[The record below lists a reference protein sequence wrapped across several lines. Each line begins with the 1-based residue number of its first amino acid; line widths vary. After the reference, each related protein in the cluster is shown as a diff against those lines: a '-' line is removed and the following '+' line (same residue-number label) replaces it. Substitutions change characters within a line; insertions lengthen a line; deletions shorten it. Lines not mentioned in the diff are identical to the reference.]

1 MRRIVFA
8 RVGWMQY
15 YGAKPGVIE
24 RPIGGG
30 KNNEE
35 NIGAEHQNFEA
46 VGDDFLCYVQIGR
59 WDPKRAN
66 TKKEFN
72 LKRLDPAAPENTT
85 ELTDVLV
92 ILVARHPIEGG
103 QRVVGWYRNAT
114 CFAQMQRDNKKRQ
127 WGYNFKARI
136 RDAVLLPL
144 GVSRQTLVPHGEG
157 GMGRSNIAYIYEE
170 DGSPKVLPWLQ
181 EVLHFI
187 DTYSGPNV
195 LFPDVA
201 FDPSIDE
208 RAAVPRRREYSER
221 KLENSVVFASDEQ
234 SQRIMGA
241 AYSDPYSILQKI
253 VHEEAVSSIDIASFI
268 FRYSILE
275 ALHELG
281 DHSVRLIIQP
291 PHGTS
296 RQAVEQLK
304 VANMAGWL
312 KARQLPLKS
321 AMQHSKVYILN
332 LKNGGYY
339 AIIGSANFTNAGFY
353 SNREYGVLKFFETR
367 AVLMDYEPLHWFET
381 LWSKTEELQP
391 DQYDDRLELD
401 LTSLIEEQ
409 SESPSSDARNMA
421 LLPFQREAVHAL
433 REKYQATRGG
443 LQGLLVLPTGAG
455 KTKITSTF
463 ILSVV
468 RENPQL
474 RVLWLTHMSELLE
487 QALEEVQGTFLQNGL
502 PFHIQYLYTGEISEI
517 PDYPGIFFCSVQ
529 KTAIAIHQF
538 RKHPFDLIVI
548 DEAHRAGDDTQQY
561 EKVLTYLKPKSKSI
575 LGLTATPYR
584 FGGNRE
590 SLTRFFGT
598 ADKLSFVYKRDF
610 GELEGL
616 GPLTDYKQLFSR
628 VIDKSILT
636 GFNMNSDDDD
646 QIAILRRF
654 KAAKY
659 RRQVVE
665 AIMNE
670 QLGFSQAIVFAIDTK
685 HANDIA
691 TEVNEQN
698 GQAIAQ
704 AFHEG
709 EIDLTAA
716 VDPRFS
722 GSLNDYYRARLVS
735 DFRTGKFKILVGVL
749 LLSEG
754 IDFPKVDAIFL
765 ARPTFSTRLLV
776 QMIGRGLR
784 GPAVGGTETCKV
796 YDFTNQKQ
804 MHLDWHE
811 MLLNDGNEI
820 AQDEAYLKEIESLK
834 KLNSKII

>member
-1 MRRIVFA
+1 MRRIAFA

-46 VGDDFLCYVQIGR
+46 VGANCLCYVQIGR
-59 WDPKRAN
+59 WDPKRAEA
-66 TKKEFN
+66 KKEFN
-72 LKRLDPAAPENTT
+72 LKRLDPAVPENAT
-85 ELTDVLV
+85 ELKDVLV

-127 WGYNFKARI
+127 WGYNFKARAA
-136 RDAVLLPL
+136 DAVLLPL
-144 GVSRQTLVPHGEG
+144 GVARQTLVPRGEG
-157 GMGRSNIAYIYEE
+157 GMGQSNIAYIYEE
-170 DGSPKVLPWLQ
+170 DGSPKALPWLQ

-195 LFPDVA
+195 LFPAVA
-201 FDPSIDE
+201 IEPRIDE
-208 RAAVPRRREYSER
+208 RAAVPRGREYSER
-221 KLENSVVFASDEQ
+221 KSENSVVFAADEHA
-234 SQRIMGA
+234 QRIMGA
-241 AYSDPYSILQKI
+241 AYSDPFNILKKI
-253 VHEEAVSSIDIASFI
+253 IREKVVSSIDIVSFV

-275 ALHELG
+275 ALHGLG
-281 DHSVRLIIQP
+281 DHTVRLIIQP

-296 RQAVEQLK
+296 RQAVGQLK

-312 KARQLPLKS
+312 NARQLPLSS
-321 AMQHSKVYILN
+321 AMQHSKVYIMN
-332 LKNGGYY
+332 LANGGYY
-339 AIIGSANFTNAGFY
+339 AIIGSANFTNAGCY
-353 SNREYGVLKFFETR
+353 SNREYGILKFFETR
-367 AVLMDYEPLHWFET
+367 ATLLDYEPLHWFET
-381 LWSKTEELQP
+381 LWSKTEDLQP

-401 LTSLIEEQ
+401 LTNLIEEP
-409 SESPSSDARNMA
+409 SESPSSDARNVA
-421 LLPFQREAVHAL
+421 LLPFQREAVRTL
-433 REKYQATRGG
+433 QEKYQAMKGR
-443 LQGLLVLPTGAG
+443 LQGLLTLPTGAG
-455 KTKITSTF
+455 KTKVTSNF
-463 ILSVV
+463 ILSAV
-468 RENPQL
+468 RENPHL

-487 QALEEVQGTFLQNGL
+487 QALEEIQGTFLQNGV
-502 PFHIQYLYTGEISEI
+502 PFHIQYLYTGETSEI
-517 PDYPGIFFCSVQ
+517 PDYPGIFFCSIQ

-538 RKHPFDLIVI
+538 RKYPFDIIVI

-561 EKVLTYLKPKSKSI
+561 EQVLTSLKQKSKTI

-584 FGGNRE
+584 FGGNQE
-590 SLTRFFGT
+590 SLTQFFGT

-616 GPLTDYKQLFSR
+616 GPLTDHKQLFSR
-628 VIDKSILT
+628 VLDKSIQT
-636 GFNMNSDDDD
+636 GFNMNSDDDN
-646 QIAILRRF
+646 QIAVLRRF

-665 AIMNE
+665 TILNE
-670 QLGFSQAIVFAIDTK
+670 QQGFSQAIVFAVDTQ

-691 TEVNEQN
+691 TEINEQN

-722 GSLNDYYRARLVS
+722 GSLNDFHRAKIVS
-735 DFRTGKFKILVGVL
+735 DFRTGKFKILIGVL

-784 GPAVGGTETCKV
+784 GPAVGGTETCSV

-811 MLLNDGNEI
+811 MLLNDGRESSPDN
-820 AQDEAYLKEIESLK
+820 AYESEMTGLQK
-834 KLNSKII
+834 MNRGMI

>member
-1 MRRIVFA
+1 
-8 RVGWMQY
+8 
-15 YGAKPGVIE
+15 
-24 RPIGGG
+24 
-30 KNNEE
+30 
-35 NIGAEHQNFEA
+35 
-46 VGDDFLCYVQIGR
+46 
-59 WDPKRAN
+59 
-66 TKKEFN
+66 
-72 LKRLDPAAPENTT
+72 
-85 ELTDVLV
+85 
-92 ILVARHPIEGG
+92 
-103 QRVVGWYRNAT
+103 
-114 CFAQMQRDNKKRQ
+114 
-127 WGYNFKARI
+127 
-136 RDAVLLPL
+136 
-144 GVSRQTLVPHGEG
+144 
-157 GMGRSNIAYIYEE
+157 
-170 DGSPKVLPWLQ
+170 
-181 EVLHFI
+181 
-187 DTYSGPNV
+187 
-195 LFPDVA
+195 
-201 FDPSIDE
+201 
-208 RAAVPRRREYSER
+208 
-221 KLENSVVFASDEQ
+221 
-234 SQRIMGA
+234 
-241 AYSDPYSILQKI
+241 
-253 VHEEAVSSIDIASFI
+253 
-268 FRYSILE
+268 
-275 ALHELG
+275 
-281 DHSVRLIIQP
+281 
-291 PHGTS
+291 
-296 RQAVEQLK
+296 
-304 VANMAGWL
+304 
-312 KARQLPLKS
+312 
-321 AMQHSKVYILN
+321 
-332 LKNGGYY
+332 
-339 AIIGSANFTNAGFY
+339 
-353 SNREYGVLKFFETR
+353 
-367 AVLMDYEPLHWFET
+367 
-381 LWSKTEELQP
+381 
-391 DQYDDRLELD
+391 
-401 LTSLIEEQ
+401 
-409 SESPSSDARNMA
+409 
-421 LLPFQREAVHAL
+421 
-433 REKYQATRGG
+433 
-443 LQGLLVLPTGAG
+443 
-455 KTKITSTF
+455 
-463 ILSVV
+463 
-468 RENPQL
+468 
-474 RVLWLTHMSELLE
+474 MSELLE